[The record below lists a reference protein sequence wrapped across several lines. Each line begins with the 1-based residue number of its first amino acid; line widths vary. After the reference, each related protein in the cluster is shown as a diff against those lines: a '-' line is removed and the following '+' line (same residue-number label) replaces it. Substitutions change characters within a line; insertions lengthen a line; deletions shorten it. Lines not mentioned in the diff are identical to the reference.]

1 MIINTADEGVA
12 VVIQD
17 VEDYF
22 KEAKRQLNDKEYFK
36 MLDSG
41 PTKTL
46 VDQTID

>member
-1 MIINTADEGVA
+1 MKGVV

-22 KEAKRQLNDKEYFK
+22 QEAKRQLNDKEYFK
-36 MLDSG
+36 MLDSD
-41 PTKTL
+41 PTKTI